1 MYAVIKTGGK
11 QYRVAANDKIQI
23 EKLQGN
29 PGDRIE
35 FAEVLMVGN
44 DGSFDIGAPF
54 VKGATVVGEI
64 ASIDRGPKILIFKK
78 RRRKHYRRKN
88 GHRQDLISVTITDI
102 LTGGAKASQ
111 KAAKAEE
118 PATELEAPAAVAAV
132 AAAAPEEAPAAEVK
146 AKKPAKP
153 RAKAAAKPK
162 QDNE

>member
-102 LTGGAKASQ
+102 LTGGAKASK
-111 KAAKAEE
+111 KAPKAEE
-118 PATELEAPAAVAAV
+118 PAAELEAPAAVAAV